1 MDTYCFGIFVNNLCT
16 TVTMRSN
23 ILVRKFSVCKVCTI
37 WLILGIDKQISDRL
51 VQIHI
56 YRSKI
61 EIFCCFSDSFNKKKI
76 SAIDNNISLK
86 KIFHNNTCFT
96 SLGLH

>member
-1 MDTYCFGIFVNNLCT
+1 MVITYLFENSPG
-16 TVTMRSN
+16 
-23 ILVRKFSVCKVCTI
+23 KVCTI
-37 WLILGIDKQISDRL
+37 CLILGIDKQISDRL

-56 YRSKI
+56 YRIKI
-61 EIFCCFSDSFNKKKI
+61 EIFCCFSDSFDKKKI

-96 SLGLH
+96 SLGLHWN